1 MRMDVS
7 RRTFLA
13 TAGAATAAALAPG
26 RLLAAVQKHTPPAP
40 DLSSWAAVKALFPL
54 ARDKAHFAGFYI
66 ASHPKPVADAIAAFR
81 RALDENPYLEVEQR
95 MFASETENVL
105 RDVCRSAATY
115 LGARPDE
122 IAITQNTTTG
132 LALVYHGLPLA
143 PGDEILVTEHDHY
156 VHHEAVRT
164 AALRAGATTR
174 RVALYE
180 DASKTTTDDVVA
192 RIERAIRPET
202 RVLGVTWVHSST
214 GVRLPIRAIALLVA
228 QVNARRGAERQLLFV
243 VDGVHGFGCL
253 DESVADMGA
262 DFFSAGTHKWM
273 FAPRGTGVL
282 WGRVDRWPLLRPTIP
297 SFASMPLFRA
307 WMNGEAPGPTTAAMV
322 TPGGFQAYEH
332 QWAMSAAFEMHAKLG
347 RARIAK
353 RIRALNDQLKQGLVA
368 MKQVH
373 VHTPLDA
380 EVSAGIVAFE
390 VAGLKPEQ
398 VVAKLLEKN
407 VVASTSPYRVSYARL
422 SAGLI
427 NDEKEVDTAL
437 SAMRGL
443 AGA

>member
-1 MRMDVS
+1 MDVN

-40 DLSSWAAVKALFPL
+40 DLSNWAAVKAAFPL
-54 ARDKAHFAGFYI
+54 AHDKANFAGFYI
-66 ASHPKPVADAIAAFR
+66 ASHPKPVNDAIQAFR
-81 RALDENPYLEVEQR
+81 RAIDENPFLQVEQR
-95 MFASETENVL
+95 MFTSETENAL
-105 RDVCRSAATY
+105 YEVCRVAAKY
-115 LGARPDE
+115 MGAQPGE
-122 IAITQNTTTG
+122 IALTQNTTTG

-174 RVALYE
+174 RVALY
-180 DASKTTTDDVVA
+180 DDPSQTTTDDVVA
-192 RIERAIRPET
+192 RIEKAIKPET

-214 GVRLPIRAIALLVA
+214 GVRLPIRAIAFLVG
-228 QVNARRGAERQLLFV
+228 QVNAQRDAKRQLLFV
-243 VDGVHGFGCL
+243 VDGVHGFGCT
-253 DESVADMGA
+253 DESVAELGC
-262 DFFSAGTHKWM
+262 DFFSAGTHKWI

-282 WGRVDRWPLLRPTIP
+282 WGRADRWPLIRPTIP
-297 SFASMPLFRA
+297 SFANLSVYEA
-307 WMNGEAPGPTTAAMV
+307 WMKGETPGPTTASMV

-332 QWAMSAAFEMHAKLG
+332 QWAMSAAFEMHAKMG
-347 RARIAK
+347 RARVAT
-353 RIRALNDQLKQGLVA
+353 RIRALNDQLKQGLAA
-368 MKQVH
+368 MKQVKL
-373 VHTPLDA
+373 HTPMAAD
-380 EVSAGIVAFE
+380 VSAGLNAFE
-390 VAGLKPEQ
+390 VTGLKPEQ

-407 VVASTSPYRVSYARL
+407 IVASTSPYRVTYARL

-427 NDEKEVDTAL
+427 NDEQEVDAAL
-437 SAMRGL
+437 RAVRGL

>member
-1 MRMDVS
+1 MDVS

-54 ARDKAHFAGFYI
+54 AKDQLQFSGFFI
-66 ASHPKPVADAIAAFR
+66 ASHPKPVSDAIQAFR
-81 RALDENPYLEVEQR
+81 RALDESPFLQVEHRMFESETGNALLEV
-95 MFASETENVL
+95 
-105 RDVCRSAATY
+105 CGAAAPY
-115 LGARPDE
+115 MGAKPEE
-122 IAITQNTTTG
+122 IALTQNTTTG
-132 LALVYHGLPLA
+132 LALVYHGLPLV

-156 VHHEAVRT
+156 SHHEAVRT

-192 RIERAIRPET
+192 RIEKAIRPET

-214 GVRLPIRAIALLVA
+214 GVRLPIRAIAFLVG
-228 QVNARRGAERQLLFV
+228 QVNAQRDAKKPLLLV
-243 VDGVHGFGCL
+243 VDGVHGFGCI
-253 DESVADMGA
+253 DESAAELGA
-262 DFFSAGTHKWM
+262 DFFSAGTHKWL

-282 WGRVDRWPLLRPTIP
+282 WGRADRWPLLRPTVP
-297 SFASMPLFRA
+297 SFASLPLFES
-307 WMNGEAPGPTTAAMV
+307 WMKGETPGPTTAAMV
-322 TPGGFQAYEH
+322 SPGGFQAYEH
-332 QWAMSAAFEMHAKLG
+332 QWAMKAAFEMHAKLG
-347 RARIAK
+347 RARVAA
-353 RIRALNDQLKQGLVA
+353 RIRSLNDQLKQGLAA

-373 VHTPLDA
+373 VHTPMDA
-380 EVSAGIVAFE
+380 DVSAGIVCFE
-390 VAGLKPEQ
+390 VAGMKPEQ
-398 VVAKLLEKN
+398 VVSKLLEKSI
-407 VVASTSPYRVSYARL
+407 VASTSPYRVTYARL

-427 NDEKEVDTAL
+427 NDEREVDAALTAV
-437 SAMRGL
+437 RGL